1 MFIGYAEGSKAYRI
15 LDPETACA
23 HGARRCVRR
32 RARMGVGQ
40 GGGRWLGS
48 DVRQLH
54 RRVRPLRGSWGS
66 RQLLF
71 AERAYPSPRAF
82 TDSGSTTLSSRDSG
96 CDEFLACTTTAGDTT
111 HSSTDS
117 HSSGH
122 VYSDTCSC

>member
-1 MFIGYAEGSKAYRI
+1 
-15 LDPETACA
+15 
-23 HGARRCVRR
+23 
-32 RARMGVGQ
+32 MGVGQ

-48 DVRQLH
+48 DI
-54 RRVRPLRGSWGS
+54 RRLRGSWGS

-71 AERAYPSPRAF
+71 DERAYPTPRAF
-82 TDSGSTTLSSRDSG
+82 TDSGARYTGSTTLSSRDSG
-96 CDEFLACTTTAGDTT
+96 CDEFLACTTTAGDAT